1 MDEENEEPT
10 EAVRSIHLE
19 AMIKAALGGTTWANR
34 TLATMGGG
42 RSANAVGKPPG

>member
-19 AMIKAALGGTTWANR
+19 AIFKAALGGHDLGNR
-34 TLATMGGG
+34 QFFTNG
-42 RSANAVGKPPG
+42 R